1 MANVNWES
9 KAKEYGSLLKEANQ
23 VIKDLK
29 SRMERRR
36 KIAELEGEEK
46 ATAEATNVAET
57 AAESA
62 IAAVESAGVAIPEEK
77 KPEIKEAIVAEV
89 TAEVPATEA
98 PESAEEEKMEDLS
111 EDETSA
117 IAKTVDET
125 KDALP
130 EPIVDAVNEALKPEE
145 GKTVASKLAKLV
157 PQLLIK
163 MSKLM
168 TYSAPGSFGEM
179 NRTKTASLDMKK
191 RAAWKDLEK
200 LAAK

>member
-1 MANVNWES
+1 MANNVNWEN

-62 IAAVESAGVAIPEEK
+62 IAAVESSGIVIPDEK

-111 EDETSA
+111 EDET
-117 IAKTVDET
+117 
-125 KDALP
+125 
-130 EPIVDAVNEALKPEE
+130 
-145 GKTVASKLAKLV
+145 
-157 PQLLIK
+157 
-163 MSKLM
+163 
-168 TYSAPGSFGEM
+168 
-179 NRTKTASLDMKK
+179 
-191 RAAWKDLEK
+191 
-200 LAAK
+200 